1 MENYVVILGTA
12 IMDVTGFSSKSIILG
27 DKNSEC
33 FVKLSSGGAARNIA
47 ENMARLG
54 LNTKLITVIGDDV
67 FGYKIKKDCKNAGID
82 LSYANT
88 ISGEKSATYISLID
102 GNGDM
107 QVGLTDL
114 HIRKEYT
121 IDFIKTKIEVF
132 KSAQI
137 IVITP
142 EVPIEIIRYIHK
154 NCPSVSIMA
163 DVASVDLAE
172 NVKKNFGVFHTIK
185 ANNYEVLALT
195 GIKVTDDKKLEEA
208 ADYLIKKGTRVCL
221 FTMGSKG
228 VFYKN
233 KDGIVIRTSTRK
245 INHVISVTGAGDA
258 FTAGYLYSLQN
269 NKDINYSLQFAM
281 GMALAT
287 IFYDK
292 ANNPNITPDLAYNT
306 YLKYKN

>member
-1 MENYVVILGTA
+1 MEKYIVSLGTA
-12 IMDVTGFSSKSIILG
+12 IMDVTGFSSNSIILG

-54 LNTKLITVIGDDV
+54 LNIKLVTVIGDDA
-67 FGYKIKKDCKNAGID
+67 FGYKMKKDCEDAGID
-82 LSYANT
+82 LSHAN
-88 ISGEKSATYISLID
+88 IILGKESATYIALID

-121 IDFIKTKIEVF
+121 LDFIKSEIEVF
-132 KSAQI
+132 KNAEI

-142 EVPIEIIRYIHK
+142 EIPSKIITYIHK
-154 NCPSVSIMA
+154 ICPNVPIMA

-185 ANNYEVLALT
+185 ANNHEVLALT
-195 GIKVTDDKKLEEA
+195 GIKVADDKKLEA
-208 ADYLIKKGTRVCL
+208 AANYLIEKGTSVCL

-228 VFYKN
+228 VFYKD
-233 KDGIVIRTSTRK
+233 KDGRVIRTSTKK
-245 INHVISVTGAGDA
+245 IKQVTNATGAGDA

-281 GMALAT
+281 GTALAT
-287 IFYDK
+287 LFYDK
-292 ANNPNITPDLAYNT
+292 ANNPNITPELAYNT
-306 YLKYKN
+306 YLKYKK